1 MQGIM
6 KHFQYVQAV
15 DDGQFDLNK
24 GEIHSLIGENGA
36 GKSTMMKMLYGLYE
50 RDAGTIIVDGK

>member
-1 MQGIM
+1 MSKIIEMQGIM

-24 GEIHSLIGENGA
+24 LSLKIQ
-36 GKSTMMKMLYGLYE
+36 
-50 RDAGTIIVDGK
+50 